1 MARER
6 IQKVLASAGFG
17 SRRACESLVEA
28 GRVSVNGRRVWTL
41 PVLVDPKEDRIL
53 VDRKPIRPERLVYYL
68 LNKPPGYY
76 CTNNDP
82 AGRKRAIDLMKGVRE
97 RVFPVGRLDAS
108 SLGLLFMTNDG
119 DLAARLTH
127 PRFGV
132 PKTYRAEVTGRPTQG
147 DLERLRKGVW
157 LSEGKTGPAEVSIIH
172 KARDKT
178 ILEITLREGR
188 NREVRRMLAKLGH
201 KVRRLS
207 RIRVGRLSIRKLA
220 LGEYRP
226 LTKTEVAYLLRLS
239 ETEEARAEQRSPPR
253 SSPKSRRKGTAPR
266 RTGSRKTGDTV
277 RKKTSTGSKRGPERS
292 SGIRSGERSTGGKR
306 DATRKRRIILPEE

>member
-1 MARER
+1 
-6 IQKVLASAGFG
+6 
-17 SRRACESLVEA
+17 
-28 GRVSVNGRRVWTL
+28 VSVNGRRVRAL
-41 PVLVDPKEDRIL
+41 PVMVDPKEDRIL
-53 VDRKPIRPERLVYYL
+53 VDRKPIRPERLVYYI

-108 SLGLLFMTNDG
+108 SLGLLLMTNDG
-119 DLAARLTH
+119 ELAARLTH
-127 PRFGV
+127 PRYGV
-132 PKTYRAEVTGRPTQG
+132 PKTYRAEVIGRPTQG

-172 KARDKT
+172 KGRDKT

-207 RIRVGRLSIRKLA
+207 RIRVGRLSTRKLG

-239 ETEEARAEQRSPPR
+239 ETEMAHVERRSITKSSRSRQRR
-253 SSPKSRRKGTAPR
+253 STAPR
-266 RTGSRKTGDTV
+266 RADSRKTGGTV
-277 RKKTSTGSKRGPERS
+277 RKKSSAGPKTGSGRP
-292 SGIRSGERSTGGKR
+292 SGGRSGGRPTGGKR